1 MKKPI
6 PSQTPEALRISSIL
20 RRRAEDSLRQAEKS
34 PSLPQGQQ
42 LEADTLQVSHELQV
56 YQIELEMQNE
66 ELRKARDEMEAG
78 LEKYSDLY
86 DFAPIGYLTLDPQG
100 IITGANLA
108 GADLLGVGR
117 AALVGRKFS
126 TFVSPADRVEYAAFQ
141 RQVFWHKTKVEFDA
155 RLLATGKTPVDVRMQ
170 AIVFASGKECR
181 VALSDITAHKQA
193 EKDIAKKA
201 RLLDLSHDAI
211 IVRDME
217 GHILY
222 WNHGAEELYGWSREE
237 ALGKISHRLLKTEFP
252 TPLKQMFAELCRTER
267 WTGELVHTNRDG
279 RRITVEAR
287 KTLDRDSEGKP
298 ATVLENIT
306 DITAHKAAEEKVRVS
321 EVRYRRLFEAAH
333 DGVILLDPATR
344 KITDANPFMTK
355 LLGYTHAQLVGKELF
370 EIGLLKDAGASREMF
385 RKLRKSHEI
394 RYENLPL
401 KSRTGRHQEVEVV
414 ANLYQE
420 DGQTVI
426 QCNIRD
432 ITVRKTAEMALQAS
446 EERYRILFES
456 GPVAV
461 YSCDASGIIQNFNSR
476 AVELWGRK
484 PKVGDTSERFCGSVK
499 MFRPDGSHLPHKK
512 CPMAELLSG
521 KIPTVQDAEVLVE
534 QPDGSRLTCIVNI
547 RPLKNE
553 RGDITGAINCFYDIT
568 ERRRI
573 EATQRRLAVLTAS
586 NTKLEAEITRRE
598 AVEQALQKSQTKQNE
613 LLAET
618 QHMNEQ
624 MQHLSRQVL
633 QAQESERK
641 RISRELHDVI
651 VQTLT
656 GINVQLTSLR
666 KNAAHNIKGLDRNIV
681 RTQELVEK
689 SVASVHKFARELRPF
704 ALDDLG
710 LIPALHSFMKE
721 FAMRTG
727 VQAHLTAF
735 AGVEKLDNT
744 KRTILFRVVQ
754 EALVNVEK
762 HAQASKVLVTIHER
776 QAIVYLEVEDNG
788 KSFKV
793 ERVLQARRGGRLG
806 LLGMRERVEMVG
818 GEFNIESTAGK
829 GTTISAQVP
838 ASKMRNERSR

>member
-1 MKKPI
+1 MPQKTDILP
-6 PSQTPEALRISSIL
+6 PPTAL
-20 RRRAEDSLRQAEKS
+20 RRRAEASLHRDEKRAS
-34 PSLPQGQQ
+34 KRDHTQPETESARILQE
-42 LEADTLQVSHELQV
+42 LEV
-56 YQIELEMQNE
+56 YQVELEMQNE
-66 ELRKARDEMEAG
+66 ELRKARDEMEAS

-86 DFAPIGYLTLDPQG
+86 DFAPIGYLTLDQAG
-100 IITGANLA
+100 VVIEANLA
-108 GADLLGVGR
+108 GASLLGVVRGSLAGR
-117 AALVGRKFS
+117 TFRS
-126 TFVSPADRVEYAAFQ
+126 FVSPADQRAYTAFLQ
-141 RQVFWHKTKVEFDA
+141 QVFKSKSKEECDA
-155 RLLATGKTPVDVRMQ
+155 RLLVIGKAPVDVRMQ
-170 AIVFASGKECR
+170 AIIFESGKACR
-181 VALSDITAHKQA
+181 VALSDITAHKRA
-193 EKDIAKKA
+193 ERDIANKA

-370 EIGLLKDAGASREMF
+370 EIGLLKHAGASREMF

-432 ITVRKTAEMALQAS
+432 ITVRKAAELALQAS

-461 YSCDASGIIQNFNSR
+461 YSCDASGIIQNFNGR
-476 AVELWGRK
+476 AVELWGRE
-484 PKVGDTSERFCGSVK
+484 PRVGDTSERFCGSVK

-553 RGDITGAINCFYDIT
+553 RGEITGAINCFYDIT

-586 NTKLEAEITRRE
+586 NAKLEAEITRRE
-598 AVEQALQKSQTKQNE
+598 AVEQALQKSQTKQSE
-613 LLAET
+613 LLAEARL
-618 QHMNEQ
+618 MNEQ
-624 MQHLSRQVL
+624 MQQLSRQVL

-666 KNAAHNIKGLDRNIV
+666 KDAAHNIKGLDRNIV

-721 FAMRTG
+721 FAVRTG
-727 VQAHLTAF
+727 VQAELTAF
-735 AGVEKLDNT
+735 AGVEKLENT
-744 KRTILFRVVQ
+744 KRTIIFRVVQ
-754 EALVNVEK
+754 EALVNVKK
-762 HAQASKVLVTIHER
+762 HAHASHVAVKIQER
-776 QAIVYLEVEDNG
+776 QGIVRLDIADNG
-788 KSFKV
+788 RAFNAQH
-793 ERVLQARRGGRLG
+793 VLQAKKGGRLG

-818 GEFNIESTAGK
+818 GKFNIESVAGK
-829 GTTISAQVP
+829 GTTVSAQFP
-838 ASKMRNERSR
+838 SGKNRSERVR